1 MEFLLL
7 VPLALLVGL
16 GMFLA
21 PSVIYRRARRK
32 GYRAPG
38 AALVVLVTLA
48 ATIGLTLPFLPSGV
62 GLGPNQFLFWEFG
75 PPTTVFWIV
84 GLILVA
90 VLPRGSGRVSGE
102 RHVNF
107 PFVLVGWT
115 VGAGGFVVV
124 AIALWFCF
132 SGRQAFPLVLRTF
145 WLAGV
150 LIAFGR
156 YLVGRGR
163 TMANQPVLERV
174 LADDSRSPVLYLRA
188 FNQEGQA
195 FAVGDAS
202 KYGAYVEG
210 WQGVAVAGQ
219 RVEVPFE
226 QYFHRSIE
234 TRLGPFVALGSP
246 EDYVPPHG
254 AVRHYATDETWQPE
268 LARLAKQ
275 ARCILAEVNTAGNL
289 RWEFEHLRSKGYQKK
304 LFFFSI
310 PEDAAAPWRSAW
322 GRSFGGIRGLIPP
335 VAWNTFADELGSL
348 GYELSS
354 DDPGPG
360 SLITFDAHGRQ
371 VLLTTEAD
379 LPEDF
384 IEPLEA
390 WLTNKKKTGRC
401 TPVSCSTCGCTFH
414 VHAQNA
420 QPPPFLCRGC
430 RSPHRSAR
438 RVAAGILAAA
448 MGIFGALAYGG
459 SLDSFFAQNVVFGNH
474 PRIVTTVVLG
484 ILGVVLL
491 FVVPYE
497 TAQP

>member
-1 MEFLLL
+1 ML
-7 VPLALLVGL
+7 VPLLLFVGL

-21 PSVIYRRARRK
+21 PPVIYRRARRR

-38 AALVVLVTLA
+38 AALAVLATLA
-48 ATIGLTLPFLPSGV
+48 ATIGLTFPFLPSGV
-62 GLGPNQFLFWEFG
+62 GFGPAQFLFSEFV
-75 PPTTVFWIV
+75 PPIATFWIV
-84 GLILVA
+84 GLVLVA
-90 VLPRGSGRVSGE
+90 VLPRRSARVSGE
-102 RHVNF
+102 RQVNF

-115 VGAGGFVVV
+115 VGAGGFVVI
-124 AIALWFCF
+124 AIALWFIF
-132 SGRQAFPLVLRTF
+132 SGRQAFPLILRTL

-150 LIAFGR
+150 LIALGR
-156 YLVGRGR
+156 YLVRRGR
-163 TMANQPVLERV
+163 AIANQPVLEKV

-188 FNQEGQA
+188 FKQEGQA
-195 FAVGDAS
+195 FAIGDAS

-210 WQGVAVAGQ
+210 WQRVAIPGQ

-234 TRLGPFVALGSP
+234 TRIGPFVALGSP
-246 EDYVPPHG
+246 QDYVPPHG
-254 AVRHYATDETWQPE
+254 AVRHYATDEAWQSE
-268 LARLAKQ
+268 LARLARQ
-275 ARCILAEVNTAGNL
+275 ARCIVAEVNTAGNL

-310 PEDAAAPWRSAW
+310 TENAAATWRSAF
-322 GRSFGGIRGLIPP
+322 GRFFGSGIRGLIPP

-348 GYELSS
+348 GYQLSS

-379 LPEDF
+379 LPDEF
-384 IEPLEA
+384 IDPLEA
-390 WLTNKKKTGRC
+390 WLTDKKKTGRC
-401 TPVSCSTCGCTFH
+401 APVSCSTCGGALH
-414 VHAQNA
+414 VHPQNA
-420 QPPPFLCRGC
+420 KTPPFLCRGC

-448 MGIFGALAYGG
+448 MGIFGAFAYDG

-484 ILGVVLL
+484 ILSVVLL
-491 FVVPYE
+491 FLVPYDA
-497 TAQP
+497 AQP